1 MHENRCFSIPSCLN
15 VGLRFPYSLCAIRAC
30 LKQRHEVNK
39 SNKYQIYQ
47 IYNEEPQI
55 LQEVEEI

>member
-15 VGLRFPYSLCAIRAC
+15 VGLRFPYSLCAIRAS

-39 SNKYQIYQ
+39 SNKYQ